1 MKTTKNKVKNT
12 QKVRV
17 SPAIKARRGGVSQVQ
32 NKGYSE
38 AGASFVKKALKGMI
52 PSSGDTHE
60 DIDFNNLTLR
70 QRSRMLY
77 MGAPIATS
85 AIRTNRTNV
94 VGNGLRLKS
103 TINREALGMTQ
114 EAAEAWQKHTE
125 AEFELWASR
134 KNACDAT
141 GVNDF
146 YGLQQLAVMAWL
158 MSGDVFAIV
167 KRYPA
172 TPMMP
177 YGLRLHMIEADRV
190 RTPVESGNMLLAG
203 MTTGKA
209 SNGNTIYDGVEV
221 DRNGAITAYHIA
233 NNHPFQ
239 FYGEPTEFIRVEAY
253 GRRTGLPNVLH
264 VMDSERP
271 EQYRGVPYLAQ
282 VIEPLLQQRRYT
294 EAEIMAALVQ
304 SFHTAFITTEAG
316 ANDMPYNEV
325 GGDGVPEVSRD
336 PNEYE
341 MGPGTINIMEPGED
355 VKFSQP
361 THPNTGFDT
370 FMRALSEQV
379 GAALEVPAD
388 LLLKAFNSS
397 YSASRAAL
405 LEAWKA
411 FRMRRVWL
419 TNDFCRPAYELWLT
433 EAVALGRISAPGFL
447 TDPLIRQAYLA
458 SEWIGPS
465 QGQLDPTKEVNAAIL
480 AIQHGLSTHAQ
491 ESIKLN
497 GSEFAANVA
506 LLQSENEKLAAA
518 NTATAKQPTTEEPKN
533 GNEPPTGEPDGNTDP
548 DSGDEEEKEDT
559 QEDGKSKK
567 AKGSPAGSRRRGQG
581 V

>member
-1 MKTTKNKVKNT
+1 MKITKNKAENA
-12 QKVRV
+12 QKMRV
-17 SPAIKARRGGVSQVQ
+17 TPSVKARRGGAFAVQ
-32 NKGYSE
+32 NKGYSD
-38 AGASFVKKALKGMI
+38 AGASFTKKALKGMI
-52 PSSGDTHE
+52 PNSGDTHE

-77 MGAPIATS
+77 MAAPIATS

-103 TINREALGMTQ
+103 TINREVLGMSQ
-114 EAAEAWQKHTE
+114 DAAEAWQKRTE

-134 KNACDAT
+134 KNACNAT

-146 YGLQQLAVMAWL
+146 YGMQQLVVMSWL
-158 MSGDVFAIV
+158 MSGDVFGVV
-167 KRYPA
+167 KRYSP
-172 TPMMP
+172 TQMMP
-177 YGLRLHMIEADRV
+177 YSLRLHIIEADRV
-190 RTPVESGNMLLAG
+190 RTPVDGGGLVLAG
-203 MTTGKA
+203 VTTGKA
-209 SNGNTIYDGVEV
+209 ANGNTIYDGVEV
-221 DRNGAITAYHIA
+221 DSNGAIVAYHIA
-233 NNHPFQ
+233 NNHPYQ
-239 FYGEPTEFIRVEAY
+239 FYGEPTTFERVEAY

-304 SFHTAFITTEAG
+304 SFHTAFVTTNAG
-316 ANDMPYNEV
+316 TNDMPFNEIC
-325 GGDGVPEVSRD
+325 GDGVQEVSHD

-355 VKFSQP
+355 VKFTSP

-370 FMRALSEQV
+370 FMRAMSEQV
-379 GAALEVPAD
+379 GAALEIPAD
-388 LLLKAFNSS
+388 LLLKAFDSS

-419 TNDFCRPAYELWLT
+419 TNDFCRPVYELWLT

-518 NTATAKQPTTEEPKN
+518 NVAIAKASSGQTAEVI
-533 GNEPPTGEPDGNTDP
+533 DP
-548 DSGDEEEKEDT
+548 DSEGEEKEDK
-559 QEDGKSKK
+559 QDGKSKK
-567 AKGSPAGSRRRGQG
+567 QTGTSARARRR
-581 V
+581 